1 MKVLV
6 TQSCRLFAT
15 PWTIVHQA
23 PLSIEFSKQEYWS
36 ELPFPP
42 PGIEP
47 RSSALWADS
56 LHSEPPGNPKNTGW
70 VAYPFS
76 SGSSQPRIWSGVSW
90 IAGRFPELPG
100 NLMESIISPI
110 FYSERS
116 MHLTF
121 TQEHT
126 FNKQQ
131 KQDLTRKSG
140 TNISVLASTQSS
152 SSSPKLYIARNRVPK
167 HLDKLSKSFNICVI
181 HLIYGSH
188 CAYFIG
194 KYY

>member
-1 MKVLV
+1 
-6 TQSCRLFAT
+6 
-15 PWTIVHQA
+15 
-23 PLSIEFSKQEYWS
+23 
-36 ELPFPP
+36 
-42 PGIEP
+42 
-47 RSSALWADS
+47 
-56 LHSEPPGNPKNTGW
+56 
-70 VAYPFS
+70 
-76 SGSSQPRIWSGVSW
+76 
-90 IAGRFPELPG
+90 
-100 NLMESIISPI
+100 MESIISPI

>member
-1 MKVLV
+1 MQP
-6 TQSCRLFAT
+6 QSARLLYPSNSPSKNTGVSCHFLLQGLNPGLLHCGQILYT
-15 PWTIVHQA
+15 RSHQEIPRILGGSPIPSPA
-23 PLSIEFSKQEYWS
+23 DLPNPGFDLGSP
-36 ELPFPP
+36 ELQ
-42 PGIEP
+42 
-47 RSSALWADS
+47 ADS
-56 LHSEPPGNPKNTGW
+56 LS
-70 VAYPFS
+70 Y
-76 SGSSQPRIWSGVSW
+76 Q
-90 IAGRFPELPG
+90 G